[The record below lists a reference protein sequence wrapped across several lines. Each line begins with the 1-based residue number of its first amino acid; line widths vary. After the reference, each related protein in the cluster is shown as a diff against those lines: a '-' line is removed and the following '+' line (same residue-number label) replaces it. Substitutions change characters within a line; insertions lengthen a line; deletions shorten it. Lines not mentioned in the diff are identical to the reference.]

1 MTTPY
6 ELVVLDLAGTT
17 VVDDG
22 IVEGA
27 FARAWDRVK
36 RTDEGRAA
44 ALQYVRDTM
53 GQSKIAVFRHF
64 ADEDTAQEINRE
76 FERAYR
82 ELIDDG
88 QCEAIPGAEET
99 IRALKARG
107 LKIAFTTGF
116 APTTA
121 KAILKALGW
130 KELADVVLTPEDA
143 GRGRPAPDLVLMSV
157 IRTQTSSVA
166 ATIVVGDTESDAASG
181 KAAGAGLVVGVLTG
195 SRDEETLRAGG
206 ADLVLASVA
215 DLPAALP

>member
-36 RTDEGRAA
+36 RTDEGRKAA
-44 ALQYVRDTM
+44 IQWVRDTM
-53 GQSKIAVFRHF
+53 GQSKIEVFRHF

-88 QCEAIPGAEET
+88 KCEAIPGAEET

-116 APTTA
+116 APSTA

-130 KELADVVLTPEDA
+130 QDLADVVLTPEDA

-157 IRTQTSSVA
+157 IRTKTSSVA
-166 ATIVVGDTESDAASG
+166 ATVVVGDTESDAASG
-181 KAAGAGLVVGVLTG
+181 VAAGAGLVVGVLTG
-195 SRDEETLRAGG
+195 SRDEATLRDAGAG
-206 ADLVLASVA
+206 LVLPSVA

>member
-27 FARAWDRVK
+27 FVRAWERVK
-36 RTDEGRAA
+36 RTDEGRKAA
-44 ALQYVRDTM
+44 IQHVRDTM
-53 GQSKIAVFRHF
+53 GQSKIEVFRHF
-64 ADEDTAQEINRE
+64 ADEETAQEINRE

-88 QCEAIPGAEET
+88 RCEAIPGAEET
-99 IRALKARG
+99 IRALKSRG

-121 KAILKALGW
+121 KSILKSLGW
-130 KELADVVLTPEDA
+130 SDLADVVLTPEDA

-157 IRTQTSSVA
+157 IRTKTSSVA
-166 ATIVVGDTESDAASG
+166 ATVVVGDTESDAASG
-181 KAAGAGLVVGVLTG
+181 RAAGAGLVVGVLTG